1 MRGALDEYTIGG
13 IRTNRAFFNE
23 ILDDDRFRA
32 GLLSTAFLEQFFER
46 RKARPVD
53 PEAEAVA
60 ALVAALTFPKPA
72 EVTQARGSSEWL
84 RSGREAELR

>member
-1 MRGALDEYTIGG
+1 MDDEC
-13 IRTNRAFFNE
+13 
-23 ILDDDRFRA
+23 FRA

-46 RKARPVD
+46 RKARAAD

-60 ALVAALTFPKPA
+60 ALVAALTLATPA
-72 EVTQARGSSEWL
+72 HVGQARGSSEWL